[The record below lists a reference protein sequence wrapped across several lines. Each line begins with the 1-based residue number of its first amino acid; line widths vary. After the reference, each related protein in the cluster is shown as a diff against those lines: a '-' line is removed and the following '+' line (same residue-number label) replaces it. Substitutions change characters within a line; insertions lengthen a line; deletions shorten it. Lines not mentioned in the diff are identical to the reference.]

1 MEPRTWTAN
10 RRRWPIAGHSSTSC
24 SRSPRSTWWWPWR
37 IGSSKCFVRF
47 LVEKSFCKLCSA
59 KFDSAVSNRNSRLLL
74 LNFFNRL
81 HFLGQMHLL
90 TTTSICSLLSKHQA
104 GYEHGKSA
112 PEQLVD
118 VGENDLQ
125 LVRYRHLYLVSG
137 RSGDPDRSWF
147 QSLSAESL
155 DSSRYFRSTSPWR
168 SISARLSTLTANFI
182 VTIDLSL
189 TIALSSTVA
198 LSSTGSSVPA
208 SQLV

>member
-47 LVEKSFCKLCSA
+47 LVEKSFCKR
-59 KFDSAVSNRNSRLLL
+59 FDSAVSNRNSRLLL

-104 GYEHGKSA
+104 GHEHGKSA

-125 LVRYRHLYLVSG
+125 LVRYRHLHLVSG

-147 QSLSAESL
+147 QSLSAECL

-168 SISARLSTLTANFI
+168 SISARLSTLTADF
-182 VTIDLSL
+182 SL